1 LKIDALRWRWA
12 DRWPAAIYLLP
23 LLIGLLLA
31 RLPLTWAAGLVV
43 GTAVLL
49 LIIIQPLVGLGLALL
64 LSPFGAL
71 ENVLFGGTVLDSGQ
85 MLLLLTLF
93 VWLSRSLRRR
103 QLIIPHTFLN
113 IPFLLF
119 LFIMALTL
127 LNAPSAIIGFK
138 ELLKWVEMLLIVWLV
153 IDLGRQKAEGRRLKE
168 GGRLK
173 AESGNRKVIHPSSFI
188 LLPLLFAGVVQAL
201 VGIWQ
206 FGLRGDGPEH
216 FIVMGRFY
224 RAYGTFE
231 QPNPFG
237 GFMNLT
243 ALLALGALVGW
254 LVYYW
259 QGSKG
264 ARERRPK
271 VVWGREENGSPLLL
285 RSSAPLL
292 LFGGVTA
299 VTITALITSWS
310 RGAWLGFAAG
320 TAVLIFYWPQK
331 RRQGIMMLG
340 LGAVFFLI
348 GMQFNLIPASIT
360 ERVTSFSQD
369 LQFGDVRGVDINDT
383 NYAVLERLAHW
394 QAALEMARNNLWLGV
409 GFGNFEPAYA
419 DYALINWPAP
429 LGHAHNYYLNLLAET
444 GIIGLV
450 AYLLLWTAVFWQ
462 TIRLLKRLEWP
473 HRGIALGLLAA
484 WTAVAVHHL
493 VDKLYVNNI
502 YIHLGVMLALLQ
514 LLDQETKD
522 CETGDYKTI

>member
-1 LKIDALRWRWA
+1 MKIDALRWRWA
-12 DRWPAAIYLLP
+12 YRWPAAIYFFP

-31 RLPLTWAAGLVV
+31 RLPLAWAAGLEV
-43 GTAVLL
+43 GTAVLF
-49 LIIIQPLVGLGLALL
+49 IILIQPLAGLGLALL
-64 LSPFGAL
+64 LGPLGAL
-71 ENVLFGGTVLDSGQ
+71 ESVLFGGTVLDSGQ
-85 MLLLLTLF
+85 VTLLLTLL
-93 VWLSRSLRRR
+93 VWLARSLRRR
-103 QLIIPHTFLN
+103 RLIIPQTFLN
-113 IPFLLF
+113 IPLLLF
-119 LFIMALTL
+119 LFVMALTL
-127 LNAPSAIIGFK
+127 LNAPSVTIGFK
-138 ELLKWVEMLLIVWLV
+138 ELLKWVEILLIVWLV
-153 IDLGRQKAEGRRLKE
+153 VDWRNQKSE
-168 GGRLK
+168 GGRQNIRRFL
-173 AESGNRKVIHPSSFI
+173 PSTFI
-188 LLPLLFAGVVQAL
+188 LLPLLFAGVVQGL

-216 FIVMGRFY
+216 FIVLGRFY
-224 RAYGTFE
+224 RAYGTYE

-237 GFMNLT
+237 GFMNLS

-271 VVWGREENGSPLLL
+271 VVWSREENGSPLLF

-299 VTITALITSWS
+299 VTTIALITSWS

-331 RRQGIMMLG
+331 RRQGIVMLG
-340 LGAVFFLI
+340 LGAALLLI
-348 GMQFNLIPASIT
+348 GIQFNLIPPSIT

-394 QAALEMARNNLWLGV
+394 QAALEMARDNVWLGV
-409 GFGNFEPAYA
+409 GFGNYEPAYA
-419 DYALINWPAP
+419 NYALINWPAP

-444 GIIGLV
+444 GIIGLA
-450 AYLLLWTAVFWQ
+450 AYLFLWTAVFWQ
-462 TIRLLKRLEWP
+462 TIRLLQRLQWP
-473 HRGIALGLLAA
+473 QRGIALGLLAA
-484 WTAVAVHHL
+484 WTALAVHHL

-514 LLDQETKD
+514 LLDDKTKD
-522 CETGDYKTI
+522 YKTGDYKIK